1 MGSMAYTFYRAP
13 LLQDPIWRYA
23 CAGTAANLF
32 CEVIMHSVDTI
43 NMRSKIING
52 PKLYV
57 FELLKLEGVSSLM
70 RGIQP
75 VLYGYFVASMVY
87 FYTYAHLKSWLMAI
101 LFGKGGIQTEHPRED
116 DSAEGK
122 QSPKEPKIPKNTDE
136 ASTKKDGSTMIYK
149 TMAVSFLGSGIAEF
163 VSLAFY
169 YPFDLIKTRM

>member
-1 MGSMAYTFYRAP
+1 MAYTFYRAP
-13 LLQDPIWRYA
+13 FLQDPIWRYA

-87 FYTYAHLKSWLMAI
+87 FYTYAHLKNWLMAL
-101 LFGKGGIQTEHPRED
+101 LFGKGKETEHPRED
-116 DSAEGK
+116 SSEGK
-122 QSPKEPKIPKNTDE
+122 
-136 ASTKKDGSTMIYK
+136 
-149 TMAVSFLGSGIAEF
+149 
-163 VSLAFY
+163 
-169 YPFDLIKTRM
+169 